1 MTCRE
6 NCLSYLRSQRV
17 DCEWFHHLLVLEV
30 LWTAETLKLS
40 IDHDGNSTTQCFT
53 FFHTKRETAKR

>member
-30 LWTAETLKLS
+30 LWTTETLKLS

>member
-1 MTCRE
+1 MTYRE
-6 NCLSYLRSQRV
+6 NLRV

-53 FFHTKRETAKR
+53 FFHTKREPTKRQQNGQI

>member
-1 MTCRE
+1 MTYRE
-6 NCLSYLRSQRV
+6 NLRV

-30 LWTAETLKLS
+30 LWTAKTLKLS

-53 FFHTKRETAKR
+53 FFHTKRETTKR